1 MKICESYSYPGADP
15 GRVFAMLI
23 DRDFQLRKCEAT
35 LALSY
40 TVEISGQP
48 GAPVVSTRRRLP
60 TDGLPDF
67 VRAMVRDGIEIIETI
82 TWQATG
88 ADGRR
93 GAAVELSFPGQ
104 PIRMTGTLELRAEDG
119 GTLGALVADL
129 KAAVPLVG
137 GRIEKAAAPLIS
149 QAMAIEERL
158 GQVWLDKLDS
168 G

>member
-1 MKICESYSYPGADP
+1 MKIADSYSYPGADP
-15 GRVFAMLI
+15 GSVFAMLT

-35 LALSY
+35 LALSC
-40 TVEISGQP
+40 TVDITGEP
-48 GAPVVSTRRRLP
+48 GAPVVTTWRRLP

-67 VRAMVRDGIEIIETI
+67 VRAMVRDRIEIVETI
-82 TWQATG
+82 SWQAG
-88 ADGRR
+88 SADCRR
-93 GAAVELSFPGQ
+93 TAVVALCFPGQ
-104 PIRMTGTLELRAEDG
+104 PIRMTGTLELRPEDG

-129 KAAVPLVG
+129 KAAVPLLG
-137 GRIEKAAAPLIS
+137 GRIEKATAPLIS

>member
-1 MKICESYSYPGADP
+1 MKISDSYSYPGADL
-15 GRVFAMLI
+15 GCVFAMLTN
-23 DRDFQLRKCEAT
+23 RDFQRLKCEAT

-40 TVEISGQP
+40 TVDISGEP

-60 TDGLPDF
+60 TDRLPDF

-82 TWQATG
+82 TWEAAG

-93 GAAVELSFPGQ
+93 EAAVALSFPGQ
-104 PIRMTGTLELRAEDG
+104 PIRMTGTLELRSEDG

-129 KAAVPLVG
+129 RAAVPLVG
-137 GRIEKAAAPLIS
+137 GRIEKATAPLIS

-158 GQVWLDKLDS
+158 GQVWLDKLAS